1 MARYTV
7 LVEFDPEGPGYV
19 VSVPTLPGCFTQ
31 GGTVDEALTR
41 AREAIAGH
49 VAALRDIGEPVPV
62 EIQAPINTSVEVEP
76 AA

>member
-19 VSVPTLPGCFTQ
+19 VSVPALPGCFTQ
-31 GGTVDEALTR
+31 GNSVDEALVR

-49 VAALRDIGEPVPV
+49 VTALRDIGEPIPI
-62 EIQAPINTSVEVEP
+62 EIQAPIITSVDAEP